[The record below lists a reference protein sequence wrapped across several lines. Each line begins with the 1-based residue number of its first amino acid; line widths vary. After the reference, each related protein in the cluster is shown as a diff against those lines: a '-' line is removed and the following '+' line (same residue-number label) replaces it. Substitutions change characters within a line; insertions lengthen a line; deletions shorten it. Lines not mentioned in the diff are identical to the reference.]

1 MLVLPSSCYE
11 FLLRNTNI
19 EALED
24 KAMQVCKY
32 NPSNSKLHSGAAI
45 ITTVRTV
52 EVLQYASFEGE
63 FGHIAD
69 WINILI

>member
-1 MLVLPSSCYE
+1 
-11 FLLRNTNI
+11 LRNTNV

-24 KAMQVCKY
+24 KAMPVCKY

-45 ITTVRTV
+45 IKTVRTV

-63 FGHIAD
+63 FGHIV
-69 WINILI
+69 N